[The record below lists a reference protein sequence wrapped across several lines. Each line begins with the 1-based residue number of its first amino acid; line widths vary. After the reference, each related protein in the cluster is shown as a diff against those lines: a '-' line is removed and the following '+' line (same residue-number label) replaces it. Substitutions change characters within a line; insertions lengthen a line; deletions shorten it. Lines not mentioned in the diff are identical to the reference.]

1 MPEIPAALRAL
12 LEDFTA
18 LGGRDRV
25 QLLIELADSLPPLPQ
40 RYVDDPSSLEP
51 VPECQSPIALAVT
64 VEDGVVRL
72 FFDAPPTAPTTSGFA
87 GVLHEGLDGAQVEEV
102 LAVPADLP
110 HRLGLGDAISPLRL
124 NGMTAM
130 LRRVQRQVAEATT

>member
-72 FFDAPPTAPTTSGFA
+72 FFDAHRPPRRRAGSPASCTKASTARRSRRCSPCRPTYRTGSAWVTRSARCDSTG
-87 GVLHEGLDGAQVEEV
+87 
-102 LAVPADLP
+102 
-110 HRLGLGDAISPLRL
+110 
-124 NGMTAM
+124 
-130 LRRVQRQVAEATT
+130 